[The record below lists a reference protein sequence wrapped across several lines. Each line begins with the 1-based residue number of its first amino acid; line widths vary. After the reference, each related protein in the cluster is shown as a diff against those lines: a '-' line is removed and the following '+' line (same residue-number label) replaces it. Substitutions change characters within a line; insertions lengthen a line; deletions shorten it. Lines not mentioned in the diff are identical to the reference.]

1 MIKIIFISVA
11 YLSILNCNAG
21 DILTLKTEKI
31 FERKVPKIKDYSI
44 VFEAK
49 GKKNIVFSSLI
60 FSIHL
65 KGKNEAV
72 TTRYMNL
79 VLSDSNKYLNASGDA
94 QKYHV
99 KKGGH
104 FVFGVLFHSSEMI
117 GTTFSILKP
126 DIVKHIYIISKNKE
140 LFSEPYYLISKL
152 LEEKSKKKT
161 FNNGSFRMGLLDFN
175 CSSFLVQHQ
184 KKQNFDIRLLFGQNY
199 IKIFSIII
207 NL

>member
-11 YLSILNCNAG
+11 FLSILNCNAG

-72 TTRYMNL
+72 TT
-79 VLSDSNKYLNASGDA
+79 
-94 QKYHV
+94 
-99 KKGGH
+99 
-104 FVFGVLFHSSEMI
+104 
-117 GTTFSILKP
+117 
-126 DIVKHIYIISKNKE
+126 DI
-140 LFSEPYYLISKL
+140 
-152 LEEKSKKKT
+152 
-161 FNNGSFRMGLLDFN
+161 
-175 CSSFLVQHQ
+175 
-184 KKQNFDIRLLFGQNY
+184 
-199 IKIFSIII
+199 
-207 NL
+207 